1 VILFG
6 ERADETKDLFGDA
19 QLVATISDPRAA
31 VAERNVHVYVCRK
44 PRAPLAQLWPH
55 FKLII

>member
-6 ERADETKDLFGDA
+6 ERADELKDLFGDA
-19 QLVATISDPRAA
+19 QLVGTITDPHAA

-44 PRAPLAQLWPH
+44 PRAPLAELWPH

>member
-1 VILFG
+1 MILFG
-6 ERADETKDLFGDA
+6 ERADELKDLFADA
-19 QLVATISDPRAA
+19 QLVATISDPHAA

-44 PRAPLAQLWPH
+44 PRAPLAEMWPK

>member
-6 ERADETKDLFGDA
+6 ERADELKDLFADA
-19 QLVATISDPRAA
+19 QFVATITDPHAA
-31 VAERNVHVYVCRK
+31 IAERNVHVFVCRK
-44 PRAPLAQLWPH
+44 PRAPLAELWPY